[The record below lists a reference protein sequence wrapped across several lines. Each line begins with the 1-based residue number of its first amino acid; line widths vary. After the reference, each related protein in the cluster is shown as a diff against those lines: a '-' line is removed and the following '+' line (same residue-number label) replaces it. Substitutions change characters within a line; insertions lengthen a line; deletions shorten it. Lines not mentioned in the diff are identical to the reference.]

1 MISTTRVVAQ
11 QGTARGLFSSSS
23 SSSSSAAAAYLSS
36 SSLLPPPLHHTS
48 FSLSSSSSS
57 FSSFQ
62 CCTFSS
68 SSSSDNITYS
78 GGHASSG
85 QGGYYGSGGARAK
98 AEQDS
103 TRDITQ
109 EQRSK
114 VLAISSDVQAVQQFL
129 EELEQLEDLLREEEQ
144 ESGGKVTGRSEELR
158 SKRKHLVSNRKILE
172 CLDRLQI
179 EGAPVWGLS
188 SEEHDM
194 VVMARERVK
203 SG

>member
-1 MISTTRVVAQ
+1 MTKRTFLTTTSKTISTCIASSSPSSLSTYSSTSTRSS
-11 QGTARGLFSSSS
+11 FSSSS
-23 SSSSSAAAAYLSS
+23 SSG
-36 SSLLPPPLHHTS
+36 
-48 FSLSSSSSS
+48 
-57 FSSFQ
+57 
-62 CCTFSS
+62 
-68 SSSSDNITYS
+68 DNITYS
-78 GGHASSG
+78 GGHASTG

-114 VLAISSDVQAVQQFL
+114 VLAISTDVQVVQNVL
-129 EELEQLEDLLREEEQ
+129 EELETLEDLLRLEEE

-158 SKRKHLVSNRKILE
+158 SKKKHLVSNPKFLE

-188 SEEHDM
+188 SEEHEM
-194 VVMARERVK
+194 VVMARGKVN